1 MITLTYIFYILSSIL
16 LFFLIFPFI
25 TVLLSFFK
33 KEKTPEILR
42 NEIPIQAGLR
52 GGIKSENYD
61 YANIITAYRNVEIA
75 KPLIQSLLMQTHQ
88 NHHIYL
94 LADNCDISDWDIQHD
109 KLTILNPQPAL
120 NLKVKSIIY
129 ATERFVRQHDYTVIW
144 DADNLAHPQFLDIIN
159 AYALNGFKAIQGQ
172 RTAKNLDTTAAAADA
187 LGEFYKNY
195 VERQIPPLMGSSS
208 VISGSGMAIEQNL
221 YESYLYGEDVTKGKE
236 LWKKMMQ
243 EDKILQNHIIKKGER
258 IVYAKDALCY
268 DEKISE
274 ISDIETQRSRWL
286 FSYFQNLKNTTR
298 FVLRGLFTFNW
309 NTLFFGLVTVA
320 PPLFILLGLSGVFF
334 LISLFINLKISLA
347 FILGVAIFIS
357 TIFWTLYLSNVP
369 PQVWLAVEAMPLF
382 ILKQI
387 KALFKMTNP
396 NKNFK
401 HSEHKINISI
411 DDVLKDK

>member
-1 MITLTYIFYILSSIL
+1 MTTLTYIFYILSSIL
-16 LFFLIFPFI
+16 IFFLIFPFI
-25 TVLLSFFK
+25 TVVLSFLK
-33 KEKTPEILR
+33 KEKTAEILR
-42 NEIPIQAGLR
+42 DEIPIQAELR
-52 GGIKSENYD
+52 GGKKSEKYD
-61 YANIITAYRNVEIA
+61 YANIITAYRNAEIA

-94 LADNCDISDWDIQHD
+94 LADNCDMSDWDIQHE
-109 KLTILNPQPAL
+109 KLTVLNPQPAL

-129 ATERFVRQHDYTVIW
+129 ATEHFVRKPNYTIIW
-144 DADNLAHPQFLDIIN
+144 DADNLAHPQFLENIN
-159 AYALNGFKAIQGQ
+159 AYALAGFKAIQGQ
-172 RTAKNLDTTAAAADA
+172 RTAKNLDTTVAAADA

-195 VERQIPPLMGSSS
+195 VERHVPPLLGSSS

-221 YESYLYGEDVTKGKE
+221 YESYLYGEEITKGKE

-243 EDKILQNHIIKKGER
+243 EDKILQNHIINQGER

-274 ISDIETQRSRWL
+274 VSDIETQRSRWL
-286 FSYFQNLKNTTR
+286 FSYFQNLKNTMG

-320 PPLFILLGLSGVFF
+320 PPLFILLGLSGMFF
-334 LISLFINLKISLA
+334 LLSLFINLKISLA
-347 FILGVAIFIS
+347 FILGVTVFIG
-357 TIFWTLYLSNVP
+357 TIFWTLYLSNAP
-369 PQVWLAVEAMPLF
+369 SQVWLAVKAMPLF
-382 ILKQI
+382 IVKQI

-401 HSEHKINISI
+401 HSEHKIKVTI